1 MKTQDRTPPTQEELE
16 EAKEMIEKLFVE
28 EGESERR
35 ARRRKSGQFGKH
47 KRKSAARVKVK
58 R

>member
-1 MKTQDRTPPTQEELE
+1 MDNKKMAPTSGMTPE
-16 EAKEMIEKLFVE
+16 EASEMVEKIFVQ

-35 ARRRKSGQFGKH
+35 ARRRRNGQFGKH
-47 KRKSAARVKVK
+47 KRKSAARMKVK

>member
-16 EAKEMIEKLFVE
+16 EAKELVEKLFVQ

-35 ARRRKSGQFGKH
+35 ARRKAPTKKAKSV
-47 KRKSAARVKVK
+47 AAEVVE
-58 R
+58 

>member
-1 MKTQDRTPPTQEELE
+1 MQTPDRRPPSQKCFE
-16 EAKEMIEKLFVE
+16 EAKEMVAKLFVQ

-35 ARRRKSGQFGKH
+35 ARRRQSCQFGKH
-47 KRKSAARVKVK
+47 KRKSAARLKVK